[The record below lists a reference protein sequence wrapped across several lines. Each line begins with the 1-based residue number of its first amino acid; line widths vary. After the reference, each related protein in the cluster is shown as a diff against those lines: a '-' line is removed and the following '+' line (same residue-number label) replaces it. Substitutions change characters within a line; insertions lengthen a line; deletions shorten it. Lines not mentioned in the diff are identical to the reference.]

1 MHQPEVD
8 NLLLRLITRVALFKS
23 LERED
28 ILGLLQY
35 VNKATFAKGD
45 IVFEEGDQGKSM
57 YVVVQGCFEVY
68 RELKGQ
74 IEHIAKIS
82 PGEHF
87 GEIALLSNRTR
98 TASVRCVDA
107 GVALSFS
114 KQAIYSQPNVA
125 ALFFR
130 NMSVLVAE
138 RLVSTNE
145 EIILY
150 KSEQFANKITDV
162 PDLPDKLRSSTKS
175 IYGGKTPEA

>member
-1 MHQPEVD
+1 MPQPAID
-8 NLLLRLITRVALFKS
+8 NLLLRLITRVALFKN

-35 VNKATFAKGD
+35 VTKATFAPGD

-68 RELKGQ
+68 REIKGQ
-74 IEHIAKIS
+74 TEHIAKIA

-98 TASVRCVDA
+98 TASVRCLDA
-107 GVALSFS
+107 GVALRFS

-125 ALFFR
+125 AIFYR

-150 KSEQFANKITDV
+150 KSEQSANEISDI
-162 PDLPDKLRSSTKS
+162 PELPDKLRSSTKS
-175 IYGGKTPEA
+175 IYGGKAPEA

>member
-1 MHQPEVD
+1 MHQPDVD
-8 NLLLRLITRVALFKS
+8 NLLLRLITRVALFQN

-28 ILGLLQY
+28 ILGMLQY
-35 VNKATFAKGD
+35 VTKATFAAGD
-45 IVFEEGDQGKSM
+45 IVFEEGAQGKSM
-57 YVVVQGCFEVY
+57 YVVVQGYFEVY

-74 IEHIAKIS
+74 TEHIAKIS
-82 PGEHF
+82 LGEHF

-98 TASVRCVDA
+98 SASVRCLDA
-107 GVALSFS
+107 GVALCFS
-114 KQAIYSQPNVA
+114 KQAINSQPNVA
-125 ALFFR
+125 ALFYR

-150 KSEQFANKITDV
+150 KSEQSADKISDV
-162 PDLPDKLRSSTKS
+162 PDLPDKLRGSTKS